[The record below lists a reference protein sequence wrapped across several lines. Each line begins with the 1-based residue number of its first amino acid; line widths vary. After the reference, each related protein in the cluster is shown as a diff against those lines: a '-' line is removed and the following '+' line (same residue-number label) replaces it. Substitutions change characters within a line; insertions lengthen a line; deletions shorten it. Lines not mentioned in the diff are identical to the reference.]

1 MNPVFRGA
9 VIYIFLLILFR
20 IMGKRSLNE
29 TTTFDFVLLLIISEV
44 TQQALVG
51 EDFSLTAS
59 ALLITTLMGLDMI
72 LTFTKQKFTMF
83 GRIVEGAPL
92 VIVDH
97 GKPLKKR
104 MQKTQVDE
112 EDILHAA
119 RSNFGIEKMEE
130 IKYAVLEKDGTISI
144 IPVQNS
150 SS

>member
-59 ALLITTLMGLDMI
+59 ALLITTLMGIDMI
-72 LTFTKQKFTMF
+72 LTITKQKFAMF

-92 VIVDH
+92 VIVDN